1 MIRVIALGNVP
12 DLEGTRKYGLGIHV
26 LRQSVLP
33 YKSHS
38 SLLLSRPIH
47 KKLYTKNRSNY
58 INSGKERRGNKQ
70 RRKSK
75 RKKIWVLRNQAQGQ
89 KYSKQQV
96 QKYTA
101 RQHRVIR
108 VITPI
113 GGKGIERIKQDKGD
127 TKEPLEHRP
136 VGTDHDRWF
145 FRVWSGDFG
154 DFTATL
160 LQSLESCME

>member
-1 MIRVIALGNVP
+1 MFCAS
-12 DLEGTRKYGLGIHV
+12 
-26 LRQSVLP
+26 QS
-33 YKSHS
+33 SHTN
-38 SLLLSRPIH
+38 PIH
-47 KKLYTKNRSNY
+47 HCFYPGPYTRNY
-58 INSGKERRGNKQ
+58 IPRTDPTISIVGKKEGEINREENQ
-70 RRKSK
+70 RQ
-75 RKKIWVLRNQAQGQ
+75 KIWVLRNQAQGQ